1 MLDSF
6 IIDFL
11 VMFLIVYLIYM
22 LVINKR
28 KSDFALLNNNDQIK
42 LFVNRY
48 KLNIDKINYKYLVTI
63 ISLINSFILSLT
75 CAIILRI
82 NNILLSICVC
92 FIIMFSL
99 IFILF
104 EIAGRYFKKLEKK
117 VGKVKIVRTKNK
129 SKKKEDE

>member
-22 LVINKR
+22 LFINKR
-28 KSDFALLNNNDQIK
+28 KSDFALLNDNDQIK
-42 LFVNRY
+42 LFVDRY

-82 NNILLSICVC
+82 DNILLSICVC

>member
-22 LVINKR
+22 LFINKR

-42 LFVNRY
+42 LFVDRY

-82 NNILLSICVC
+82 DNILLSICVC

>member
-1 MLDSF
+1 MLNNF

-11 VMFLIVYLIYM
+11 VIFLIVYLIYI
-22 LVINKR
+22 LFINKR
-28 KSDFALLNNNDQIK
+28 KNNFSLLNDNDQIK

-48 KLNIDKINYKYLVTI
+48 KLDINKVNYKYLITI

-82 NNILLSICVC
+82 DNILFSICVC

-117 VGKVKIVRTKNK
+117 VGKVKIVRKKINL
-129 SKKKEDE
+129 KKKEDE

>member
-11 VMFLIVYLIYM
+11 VMFFIVYLIYM
-22 LVINKR
+22 LFINKR

-42 LFVNRY
+42 LFVDRY

-82 NNILLSICVC
+82 DNILLSICVC